1 MGARCAAWAVVAAV
15 AAVAEAG
22 CDDVQQHVY
31 SGFLFDPVNDCV
43 SGTSTPIDVVPGAS
57 TGNTCAPVCLTAS
70 SGAVYVSPVC
80 GPYPSGMTVE
90 AADAATSASDPCR
103 AALAAYDEADGG
115 GVCGNGPAVDGGDA
129 GGDAGDA
136 TIAADAG
143 DGGEAGGGG
152 EGGRNDG
159 GTD

>member
-1 MGARCAAWAVVAAV
+1 MGAWAPRVFAALAV
-15 AAVAEAG
+15 AGAVAAG

-43 SGTSTPIDVVPGAS
+43 SGTSTPIDVVPGPS
-57 TGNTCAPVCLTAS
+57 TGNDCAPVCLTAS

-80 GPYPSGMTVE
+80 SPYPSGTTVE
-90 AADAATSASDPCR
+90 ATDAATGAGDPCT

-115 GVCGNGPAVDGGDA
+115 GICGNVGPVDGGDA
-129 GGDAGDA
+129 GDAGNAVDA
-136 TIAADAG
+136 A
-143 DGGEAGGGG
+143 DGGEAGGSG
-152 EGGRNDG
+152 EGGRSDG